1 MSAPSV
7 ELDSG
12 HSLAAI
18 RVPGVLGTWELR
30 ASDVGL
36 TRVIV
41 PSRLHEFPPLPQ
53 FPPFP
58 QLPAVAASSDQVSPA
73 ARSITPAQPSP
84 TTQPLTRQPNPTT
97 QPSPTALALAHT
109 HLALAA
115 QEFAAYFAGTL
126 TTFTVPLDRAAR
138 DSSFSSAVHHA
149 ISTIPYGHTVTYGD
163 LAVMAG
169 HPRAVRAVGSACG
182 KNPLPVVVPCHRVIR
197 ADGSLG
203 HYTGGAEYKEALLA
217 LETPPSPHP

>member
-41 PSRLHEFPPLPQ
+41 PSRLHEFPPLPH

-58 QLPAVAASSDQVSPA
+58 PLPAAAASSDQGSPA
-73 ARSITPAQPSP
+73 AHSITPAQPS
-84 TTQPLTRQPNPTT
+84 PTT

-138 DSSFSSAVHHA
+138 ESSFSSAVHHA

-163 LAVMAG
+163 LAAMAG

-203 HYTGGAEYKEALLA
+203 HYTGGTEYKEALLA
-217 LETPPSPHP
+217 LETPPPPHP